1 MSLAIVAS
9 DIRDSWGWPDDLM
22 HQSWTTWALG
32 KHFWLSINNWLF
44 SCEQLSTDH
53 LIWGTLLSLIV
64 FFLFWY
70 PYIMCNG
77 RLFCAN
83 PQPSAVQSSS
93 TSECLQS
100 LPVQSEMLFSQSR
113 RRKASGIPCTLPRML
128 ALLASGACEVMMSG
142 SKEDKRKHLFFFFLF
157 LIHTDKGLNRLLN
170 WETERREGVFIHLL
184 WDILCLTKLFT
195 IH

>member
-9 DIRDSWGWPDDLM
+9 DIHDSWGWPDDLM
-22 HQSWTTWALG
+22 HQNWTTWALG

-44 SCEQLSTDH
+44 SCEQLSIDH

-93 TSECLQS
+93 TSEFLQS

-113 RRKASGIPCTLPRML
+113 RRKASGSP
-128 ALLASGACEVMMSG
+128 ALYPECWLYL
-142 SKEDKRKHLFFFFLF
+142 HLGHVRLWWVVVKKTRESTFFFFLF

>member
-22 HQSWTTWALG
+22 HQNWTTWALG

-142 SKEDKRKHLFFFFLF
+142 SKEDKRKHLFFFFSF
-157 LIHTDKGLNRLLN
+157 SDPYRQRL
-170 WETERREGVFIHLL
+170 E
-184 WDILCLTKLFT
+184 
-195 IH
+195 